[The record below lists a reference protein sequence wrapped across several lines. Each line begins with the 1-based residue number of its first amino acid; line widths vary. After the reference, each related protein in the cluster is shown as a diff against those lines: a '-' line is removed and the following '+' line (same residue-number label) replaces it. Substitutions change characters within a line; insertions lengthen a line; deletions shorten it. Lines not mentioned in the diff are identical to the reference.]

1 MTRPGRANPVCA
13 AASSALTEG
22 LELKPVVG
30 CAGGA
35 SLDGVRG
42 RLER

>member
-1 MTRPGRANPVCA
+1 MTRPGRANPVCG

-22 LELKPVVG
+22 LEFKPEAC
-30 CAGGA
+30 CAAGA
-35 SLDGVRG
+35 SFDGVRG

>member
-1 MTRPGRANPVCA
+1 MTRPGRANPVCG

-22 LELKPVVG
+22 LEFKAE
-30 CAGGA
+30 AGRAAGA
-35 SLDGVRG
+35 SFDGVRG